1 MRKVTSTLL
10 VLSLLASVV
19 FGMTG
24 CKKAALKSWYND
36 PLEFYGDGIRY
47 GFKEEPTNYVVSG
60 VLKDKSYK
68 KGYLLQDLD
77 GDGVEELLIGVID
90 DRSYTR
96 FTSVIVYHSDLGPY
110 CLLSGSE
117 NGFIYLCSGGVLMMD
132 ANPPFEPDPR
142 YMKFNSKDNSFS
154 IIEGEGKYLPMK
166 WELTEFV

>member
-10 VLSLLASVV
+10 ILSLLASVV

-24 CKKAALKSWYND
+24 CKKSALKGWYND
-36 PLEFYGDGIRY
+36 ALQFYGDGIRY
-47 GFKEEPTNYVVSG
+47 GFKEEPRNYVVSE

-77 GDGVEELLIGVID
+77 GDGVDELLIGVID
-90 DRSYTR
+90 DGAYTK

-110 CLLSGSE
+110 CLLSGSKDS
-117 NGFIYLCSGGVLMMD
+117 FIYLCAGNVLKMDSGTPLD
-132 ANPPFEPDPR
+132 PDPK
-142 YMKFNSKDNSFS
+142 YMTFSSKSNSFTYV
-154 IIEGEGKYLPMK
+154 EGEGKYLPMK